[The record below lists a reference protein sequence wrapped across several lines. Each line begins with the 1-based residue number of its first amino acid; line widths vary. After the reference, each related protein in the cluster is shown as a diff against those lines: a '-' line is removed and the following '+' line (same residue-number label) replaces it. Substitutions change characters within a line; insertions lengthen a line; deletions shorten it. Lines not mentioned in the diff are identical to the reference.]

1 MKEQPYFSELVYALE
16 KALYYERGRGACF
29 RVTRVGTD
37 FIDQMRIEGDTAE
50 EIIDNCIK
58 VLIDNEIIKNATY
71 AQKED
76 GALFDFEFNGCT
88 HLPIETKL
96 REEGVPPYVC
106 PPTNMILHKIAQ
118 NVNLAVEIA
127 EISVN
132 DSGESCVVRVV
143 VFEKD

>member
-1 MKEQPYFSELVYALE
+1 MKEQSYFSELVCALE
-16 KALYYERGRGACF
+16 KALYYERGRGAYF

-37 FIDQMRIEGDTAE
+37 FIDQKRIKGDTAE

-58 VLIDNEIIKNATY
+58 ELIDKEIIKNATY
-71 AQKED
+71 AQKEG
-76 GALFDFEFNGCT
+76 GALFNFEFKGCT

-96 REEGVPPYVC
+96 REEGIPPYVC

-132 DSGESCVVRVV
+132 ESSERCVVRVV
-143 VFEKD
+143 AFEKG